1 VNKPLFEFLF
11 QPGEA
16 IEVRVVTPWCG
27 SGFFNN
33 AADLADALS
42 ELDGLKPEAVY
53 CSLNPVTAEGFDRC
67 PNQFQRAQ
75 RGVKLACN
83 GADISRRAWILI
95 DFDPIRRDPVLGTK
109 VSSTAAEKDLAL
121 SKMGMARDYL
131 LSEGAPPMVEA
142 DSGNGAHLLVPCDLP
157 NDKDSA
163 RVVRGFLDFLSA
175 KFSDATVKLDRVNWN
190 ADRITKAYGTMA
202 RKGTN
207 TPERPHRRSGII
219 ALPTSTSPV
228 SRDLLERMQLKPLPK
243 ATETIVGFSERQIA
257 KLTDWSRTIP
267 DFPAIK
273 IVKRDSAKVTVIPEH
288 CYLNPDH
295 TGTSAGIVFHADG
308 GRGNACKHDGCNM
321 PFSEWWKLV
330 EKRYDRNL
338 PFDPTVTMGGNK
350 SAPTASRDWTLQ
362 NYAAVEVEQIPWIFR
377 NLLALKKATALVGE
391 PGGGKSLFTV
401 DLAARITT
409 GRGFPDGAKVEIPP
423 SSVLMLNSED
433 GAGDTIKPRFLAA
446 GGDPERLFQ
455 IVLPMGV
462 QFSVDSADDMRRLDE
477 QLLAHPEIR
486 CIIIDPILQH
496 VISEKEQD
504 VRRGVSTLL
513 GLLQKHNIA
522 LLYVCHF
529 NKVAGKNLSSPL
541 DKLSGAKA
549 WVGLPRF
556 VFAVMPDS
564 RVTPPVHYLICAKH
578 NISAGI
584 RSQSFAIESAC
595 EGLQISDIPRIRWT
609 GESDI
614 SMITL
619 LNLPNDGG
627 TADTALDHA
636 TALLESQ
643 LTDQP
648 RLSNEI
654 ISVLADAGIS
664 EKTRNRAKSGLVLKG
679 VMAPPRN
686 EGGRWYWRLA

>member
-1 VNKPLFEFLF
+1 MNKPLFEFLF

-16 IEVRVVTPWCG
+16 IEIRVVAPWCG
-27 SGFFNN
+27 SGFFDN
-33 AADLADALS
+33 AKDLGDALS

-53 CSLNPVTAEGFDRC
+53 CSLNPVTSGAFARS
-67 PNQFQRAQ
+67 PNQFQRAK
-75 RGVKLACN
+75 RGVRLACR
-83 GADISRRAWILI
+83 GEDISRRAWTLI
-95 DFDPIRRDPVLGTK
+95 DFDPRRPAK
-109 VSSTAAEKDLAL
+109 MSSTDAEKELARQ
-121 SKMGMARDYL
+121 KMMTVQDYL
-131 LSEGAPPMVEA
+131 LSEGVPQMVVA
-142 DSGNGAHLLVPCDLP
+142 DSGNGFHLLLCCDLP
-157 NDKDSA
+157 NDKASSA
-163 RVVRGFLDFLSA
+163 LVKGFLEFLDA
-175 KFSDATVKLDRVNWN
+175 KFSDDQVAIDKGNWN
-190 ADRITKAYGTMA
+190 ADRITKAYLTMA
-202 RKGTN
+202 RKGPDTQ
-207 TPERPHRRSGII
+207 ERPHRRSGII
-219 ALPTSTSPV
+219 SLPPTTQPV
-228 SRDLLERMQLKPLPK
+228 SRDLLERMQLKALPK
-243 ATETIVGFSERQIA
+243 AKEVSSGFSDMGIA
-257 KLTDWSRTIP
+257 KLTEWSNSVP

-273 IVKRDSAKVTVIPEH
+273 MIKRDRERITVIPEH

-321 PFSEWWKLV
+321 PFAEWWKLV
-330 EKRYDRNL
+330 EKRYDRAL
-338 PFDPTVTMGGNK
+338 PFDPKVIMGGMK
-350 SAPTASRDWTLQ
+350 AAPTRDWTLE
-362 NYAAVEVEQIPWIFR
+362 NYAAVQVEQIPWIFR

-401 DLAARITT
+401 DVAARITT

-446 GGDPERLFQ
+446 GGDPERLYQ
-455 IVLPMGV
+455 IRLPMGV

-477 QLLAHPEIR
+477 QLVAHPDIR

-556 VFAVMPDS
+556 VFAIMPDS
-564 RVTPPVHYLICAKH
+564 RVSPPVHYLICAKH
-578 NISAGI
+578 NITAGI
-584 RSQSFAIESAC
+584 RSQSFAIESAS
-595 EGLQISDIPRIRWT
+595 EGSRISDIPRIRWT

-614 SMITL
+614 NMITL

-627 TADTALDHA
+627 SAGTALDKA
-636 TALLESQ
+636 MALLESE

-648 RLSNEI
+648 RPASEI
-654 ISVLADAGIS
+654 IAVMDQAGIS
-664 EKTRNRAKSGLVLKG
+664 AKTRDRAKSGLVFKG
-679 VMAPPRN
+679 VMAKPTN
-686 EGGRWYWRLA
+686 DGGVWYWRLEVA

>member
-1 VNKPLFEFLF
+1 MEDSLRLFEFLF

-16 IEVRVVTPWCG
+16 IEVRVVAPWCG
-27 SGFFNN
+27 SGFFDN
-33 AADLADALS
+33 AKDLGQALS
-42 ELDGLKPEAVY
+42 ELDGLRPEAVY
-53 CSLNPVTAEGFDRC
+53 CSLNPVTREAFERS
-67 PNQFQRAQ
+67 PNQFQKAKS
-75 RGVKLACN
+75 GVRLACR
-83 GADISRRAWILI
+83 GEDILRRSWILG
-95 DFDPIRRDPVLGTK
+95 DLDPIRLAK
-109 VSSTAAEKDLAL
+109 ASSTDVEKDLARL
-121 SKMGMARDYL
+121 KMREVESYL
-131 LSEGAPPMVEA
+131 LSEGTPPMVVA
-142 DSGNGAHLLVPCDLP
+142 DSGNGFHLLIPCDLP
-157 NDKDSA
+157 NDRESA
-163 RVVRGFLDFLSA
+163 QLVKGFLEFLSA
-175 KFSDATVKLDRVNWN
+175 KFTDANVKVDTVNWN
-190 ADRITKAYGTMA
+190 ADRITKAYGTTA
-202 RKGTN
+202 RKGPN

-243 ATETIVGFSERQIA
+243 ATESIIEFSERQIA
-257 KLTDWSRTIP
+257 KLTEWSRTIP

-273 IVKRDSAKVTVIPEH
+273 TIKRDTAKVTIIPNH

-295 TGTSAGIVFHADG
+295 TGTSAGIVFHSDG

-321 PFSEWWKLV
+321 PFAEWWKLV
-330 EKRYDRNL
+330 EKKYGREL
-338 PFDPTVTMGGNK
+338 PIDPKVVMGSK
-350 SAPTASRDWTLQ
+350 KFAPAPSRDWTLQ
-362 NYAAVEVEQIPWIFR
+362 NYAAVQVEQIPWIFR

-401 DLAARITT
+401 DLAARITR
-409 GRGFPDGAKVEIPP
+409 GRGFPDGAKVEIQP

-446 GGDPERLFQ
+446 GGDPERLYQ
-455 IVLPMGV
+455 IILPMGV
-462 QFSVDSADDMRRLDE
+462 QFSVDAEEDMQRLDE
-477 QLLAHPEIR
+477 QLVAHPDIR

-504 VRRGVSTLL
+504 VRRGVSTML

-556 VFAVMPDS
+556 VFAIMADS
-564 RVTPPVHYLICAKH
+564 RISPPVHHLICAKH

-584 RSQSFAIESAC
+584 RSQSFAIESAS
-595 EGLQISDIPRIRWT
+595 EGTKISDIPRIRWT

-614 SMITL
+614 NMVTL

-627 TADTALDHA
+627 SADTVLDRA
-636 TALLESQ
+636 MNLIESE

-648 RLSNEI
+648 RPASEI
-654 ISVLADAGIS
+654 IAVLNQAGVS
-664 EKTRNRAKSGLVLKG
+664 ARTTDRARSRLVLKG
-679 VMAPPRN
+679 IMTQPKN
-686 EGGRWYWRLA
+686 EGGVWYWRRAA